1 MWEGPRV
8 IGSLRSLF
16 PYIKLHRHIILGS
29 LVLLA
34 VTEGFAFYTTVVLR
48 NAIDSL
54 RPGAAAA
61 LSVGGY
67 ALLLFALVIV
77 QGGTRFGSRYMM
89 GRSSRHI
96 EYAVRND
103 FFAHVLTLEPAYY
116 VRQNTGDLISRAIN
130 DLNAVRQMLGRTL
143 MFASSSTIRVPVAVG
158 FLAVINW
165 KLMLITLVPF
175 VALPFTMQ
183 RMSSGIH
190 SMFESIQ
197 EQFATMSN
205 RVREGFTGVRVMK
218 AYTREADEESA
229 FLAMNEEF
237 IDRNRKLIRL
247 EATIFPVIMFLPGVS
262 FVLLLWIGGYYVAS
276 GEMTFGQFTQ
286 FQMVMMMLV
295 MPMAMFGFM
304 WSGVQR
310 GAASM
315 GRLNDI
321 LTQEPEIRDEV
332 EVTGEEP
339 AIQGRITFAN
349 LSFAYDDGTA
359 ILDDLTLDI
368 PAGATVAIIGPT
380 GCGKSTLANL
390 VPRLYQAEPGMV
402 MVDGRD
408 VREYSLKH
416 LRANVGYVQ
425 QESFLFSDSIS
436 DNLRFGDP
444 DADDH
449 ALREVSRVAH
459 LLPEIED
466 FPGGFSTELG
476 ERGMMISG
484 GQRQRT
490 SIARS
495 LLRRPRI
502 VIMDDAFASVDTYTE
517 ETILTNLRGYLDDI
531 TVILISHRISTV
543 KGADTIVVLD
553 DGGIAEQGT
562 HEELLASGGFYADLY
577 EKQRLQEELEAL

>member
-1 MWEGPRV
+1 
-8 IGSLRSLF
+8 L
-16 PYIKLHRHIILGS
+16 PYIARHRHIMVGS

-34 VTEGFAFYTTVVLR
+34 VTEGFAFTTTVVLR

-54 RPGAAAA
+54 RPEAVES
-61 LSVGGY
+61 LSVAWY
-67 ALLLFALVIV
+67 ALLLFGLVIV
-77 QGGTRFGSRYMM
+77 QGGTRFASRYMM
-89 GRSSRHI
+89 GRSSRYI
-96 EYAVRND
+96 EYEVRND

-130 DLNAVRQMLGRTL
+130 DLNAVRMMLGRTL
-143 MFASSSTIRVPVAVG
+143 MFASSSAVRVPVAVV
-158 FLAVINW
+158 FLLLINW

-175 VALPFTMQ
+175 VALPFTMS
-183 RMSSGIH
+183 RMSTRIH
-190 SMFESIQ
+190 AMFESIQ

-218 AYTREADEESA
+218 AYTREADEEKA

-237 IDRNRKLIRL
+237 IGRNKKLIKL
-247 EATIFPVIMFLPGVS
+247 EATIFPIIMFLPGVS

-276 GEMTFGQFTQ
+276 GQMTFGQFTQ

-304 WSGVQR
+304 WSGIQR

-321 LTQEPEIRDEV
+321 LTQEPEIRDEI
-332 EVTGEEP
+332 EPTDLEP
-339 AIQGRITFAN
+339 AIEGRITFAN
-349 LSFAYDDGTA
+349 LTFAYDDGTP
-359 ILDDLTLDI
+359 ILENVTLDI

-444 DADDH
+444 EADDH

-495 LLRRPRI
+495 LLRRPKI

-531 TVILISHRISTV
+531 TVVLISHRISTV

-562 HEELLASGGFYADLY
+562 HEELLARGGFYADLY

>member
-1 MWEGPRV
+1 M
-8 IGSLRSLF
+8 
-16 PYIKLHRHIILGS
+16 PYIARHRHIMVGS

-34 VTEGFAFYTTVVLR
+34 VTEGFAFTTTVVLR

-54 RPGAAAA
+54 RPEAVES
-61 LSVGGY
+61 LSVAWY
-67 ALLLFALVIV
+67 ALLLFGLVIV
-77 QGGTRFGSRYMM
+77 QGGTRFASRYMM
-89 GRSSRHI
+89 GRSSRYI
-96 EYAVRND
+96 EYEVRND

-130 DLNAVRQMLGRTL
+130 DLNAVRMMLGRTL
-143 MFASSSTIRVPVAVG
+143 MFASSSAVRVPVAVV
-158 FLAVINW
+158 FLLLINW

-175 VALPFTMQ
+175 VALPFTMS
-183 RMSSGIH
+183 RMSTRIH
-190 SMFESIQ
+190 AMFESIQ

-218 AYTREADEESA
+218 AYTREADEEKA

-237 IDRNRKLIRL
+237 IGRNKKLIKL
-247 EATIFPVIMFLPGVS
+247 EATIFPIIMFLPGVS

-276 GEMTFGQFTQ
+276 GQMTFGQFTQ

-304 WSGVQR
+304 WSGIQR

-321 LTQEPEIRDEV
+321 LTQEPEIRDEI
-332 EVTGEEP
+332 EPTDLEP
-339 AIQGRITFAN
+339 AIEGRITFAN
-349 LSFAYDDGTA
+349 LTFAYDDGTP
-359 ILDDLTLDI
+359 ILENVTLDI

-444 DADDH
+444 EADDH

-495 LLRRPRI
+495 LLRRPKI

-531 TVILISHRISTV
+531 TVVLISHRISTV

-562 HEELLASGGFYADLY
+562 HEELLARGGFYADLY